1 MTPQLD
7 DHLFQA
13 AANTFESFA
22 FVCGT
27 RASQPVPPAARLEA
41 SVRFDGPVAGRL
53 VLRTADPVLAVVT
66 ENILGAI
73 EPANPEYQEDALG
86 ELANII
92 CGSALTAL
100 QQDDVA
106 FRMECPRVT
115 PVNRTPAPGEA
126 LAAAAALELEVGL
139 AEVQLFLL
147 QVGTGADTP

>member
-1 MTPQLD
+1 MAAMHVSSASSRWAPPSCTSRSRPRRCATRSYSSGGARMTRQLD

-27 RASQPVPPAARLEA
+27 RASQPVPPIARLEA

-53 VLRTADPVLAVVT
+53 VLRTADPVLAAVT

-100 QQDDVA
+100 QQD
-106 FRMECPRVT
+106 
-115 PVNRTPAPGEA
+115 
-126 LAAAAALELEVGL
+126 
-139 AEVQLFLL
+139 
-147 QVGTGADTP
+147 